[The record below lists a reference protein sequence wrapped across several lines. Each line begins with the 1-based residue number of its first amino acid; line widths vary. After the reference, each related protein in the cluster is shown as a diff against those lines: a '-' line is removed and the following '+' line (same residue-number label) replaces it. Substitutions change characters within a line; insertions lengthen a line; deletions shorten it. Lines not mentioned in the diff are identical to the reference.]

1 MTQMVLHDLI
11 APRRILRGVFLL
23 AITRDPSRRGMLT
36 GSALNGL
43 SVAPDYE
50 LAVCFSIMVSEIE
63 PAVAC

>member
-1 MTQMVLHDLI
+1 MDLNDLI
-11 APRRILRGVFLL
+11 APRRILRVVFLL

-36 GSALNGL
+36 GSSLNGL
-43 SVAPDYE
+43 SVVPDYE